1 MAILTSVCV
10 LRDRVKKIYQT
21 HSNEMRCNCLKVSR
35 KENQETQDNSAEMD
49 LDRRLPGYGQ
59 FQDST
64 YVTRMAIRCLFC

>member
-1 MAILTSVCV
+1 MALLTSVCV
-10 LRDRVKKIYQT
+10 VTDRVKKISQT
-21 HSNEMRCNCLKVSR
+21 HSNQMQYTCLESYR